1 MEFRNSDQLKAFMKK
16 ESNRLNISISNTYHT
31 FIARRLLEKISK
43 KQNSLLLVKGSSAEI
58 AYLGSL
64 VRGITDIDLA
74 SLSGFQLNTDFIED
88 ILLKPDQE
96 QIQFQLVKNPYQT
109 PTGIYKLSCTANFGK
124 MRQDLGIDFQ
134 TNYDR
139 LIEPQ
144 IRIMPAIFE
153 GDKPFEIQVPS
164 FEEYLAEKL
173 CIIIEN
179 KKEDVLNTRVKDFY
193 DVYQLHGGRY
203 DYEKLTEY
211 FGKMIKLKKKI
222 KMEDA
227 NTMHLNQEFIKKHN
241 GLWDSTRRK
250 YDFLDKEIDLEGA
263 VYYTRAVIREQLQKQ
278 GIKAPI
284 NTNIPYIDNK
294 ITYTKKRIS

>member
-16 ESNRLNISISNTYHT
+16 ESRRLNISISNTYHT
-31 FIARRLLEKISK
+31 FVARQFLEKLSK
-43 KQNSLLLVKGSSAEI
+43 ERNSLLLVKGSSAEI

-74 SLSGFQLNTDFIED
+74 SLSGFHFNKDFVEN
-88 ILLKPDQE
+88 ILLKEDNH
-96 QIQFQLVKNPYQT
+96 QIQFQLIKNPHRT

-134 TNYDR
+134 TNYNR
-139 LIEPQ
+139 LIEPEY
-144 IRIMPAIFE
+144 RIMPAIFE

-173 CIIIEN
+173 CIIIESN
-179 KKEDVLNTRVKDFY
+179 KESVLNTRVKDFY
-193 DVYQLHGGRY
+193 DIYQLHGGKY
-203 DYEKLTEY
+203 NYEKLTDY
-211 FGKMIKLKKKI
+211 FGKMVKLRNKI
-222 KMEDA
+222 SLTDA
-227 NTMHLNQEFIKKHN
+227 NTMHLDQNFIKNHSP
-241 GLWDSTRRK
+241 LWDNTRQK
-250 YDFLDKEIDLEGA
+250 YDFLDREIDLEGA

-284 NTNIPYIDNK
+284 NTNISYI
-294 ITYTKKRIS
+294 KKRI